1 MNFPD
6 NFRYTKDHEW
16 LLLQGDEALVGI
28 SDYAQSELGD
38 LIFTEFASVGEQLQQ
53 GETFGSVEAV
63 KAVSDV
69 FMPVSG
75 EILEI
80 NAKLTD
86 NPELI
91 NQDPYGEGWMIRIR
105 LLEPEEV
112 DELMDATTYRQL
124 IQ

>member
-38 LIFTEFASVGEQLQQ
+38 IIFTEFASVGEQLQQ

>member
-28 SDYAQSELGD
+28 SDFAQSELGD
-38 LIFTEFASVGEQLQQ
+38 IIFTEFVSIGEKRQQ
-53 GETFGSVEAV
+53 GEPFGSVEAV

-80 NAKLTD
+80 NSKLVD

-105 LLEPEEV
+105 LLAPEEV
-112 DELMDATTYRQL
+112 DDLMDAASYRQL

>member
-112 DELMDATTYRQL
+112 DELMDATP
-124 IQ
+124 IDS